1 MKNLSSIDLNV
12 FIFVHICMKNI
23 DSFTYIIIDRY
34 IFAVFYDIMVD
45 LSASIQSIVDYEQ
58 YLTFIKNIFIDLN
71 HIKTDI
77 VNVQFEIESI
87 SSVESLIIDILFELI
102 EFHVIKTNTSFLLSL
117 ADMNR
122 VRIMVLGQSKRR
134 TLFRRRKFDVLI
146 ESI

>member
-1 MKNLSSIDLNV
+1 
-12 FIFVHICMKNI
+12 
-23 DSFTYIIIDRY
+23 
-34 IFAVFYDIMVD
+34 MVD